1 MKITQFLNLLK
12 LPKEEQN
19 YILKYEKE
27 TFITER
33 TIRKGDNLCQW
44 GAKIMRTWWGWFY
57 LL

>member
-1 MKITQFLNLLK
+1 LAKRLGVSRVRITQFLNLLK

-33 TIRKGDNLCQW
+33 TIRKGVISAS
-44 GAKIMRTWWGWFY
+44 GAQK
-57 LL
+57 L